1 MLDFRPPLDT
11 PWMIAMV
18 KLLMPLY
25 MKLGLNDT
33 TVSASPDA
41 LERFNRLK
49 GKKALICPNHSFRH
63 DPQVMFAFAKL
74 VNEDFNFIAARE
86 VFDWDHGLNGWWLQ
100 HMGCYSVVRGAVDR
114 ESFKTTRELLSTGK
128 KKLVLFPEGEI
139 SRQND
144 TLLPLESGAAQM
156 SFWALTDIKKAD
168 PNDTIYIIPMA
179 LKYTFPYDIGSNI
192 RESLS
197 KLENKLGLTAE
208 HSGDQDAVKLAIE
221 SGEASV
227 RGRLRRVAD
236 KLLSILEKEYK
247 QKSDPSQTM
256 NERVEKLRRAILMK
270 VAKQIDVE
278 ILPTQRELEQVRI
291 LRNNLDDFIF
301 SENGKAVSDYEKK
314 VHEERAANIKAC
326 YKDLDRAVNFIAI
339 YDGYVSEH
347 MSQERYAHVLDR
359 LEQEV
364 FGGTPN
370 IRGAR
375 RVLIDVG
382 EPINLEDHLDAYKAK
397 KKEAVT
403 QVTDE
408 IFRQISTMLQG
419 LESKRKPVFLK

>member
-11 PWMIAMV
+11 PWMIAVV

-33 TVSASPDA
+33 TVSASPEA
-41 LERFNRLK
+41 LERFNKLK

-63 DPQVMFAFAKL
+63 DPQVMFAFGKL

-114 ESFKTTRELLSTGK
+114 ESFKTTRELLCAGK

-156 SFWALTDIKKAD
+156 SFWALSDIKKANPD
-168 PNDTIYIIPMA
+168 DTIYIVPMA
-179 LKYTFPYDIGSNI
+179 LKYTYPHDIGSNI

-208 HSGDQDAVKLAIE
+208 HSGDTDQIKVAIE

-227 RGRLRRVAD
+227 RDRLRRVAD
-236 KLLSILEKEYK
+236 RLLSILEKEYK
-247 QKSDPSQTM
+247 QKPDPEATM
-256 NERVEKLRRAILMK
+256 NQRVEKLRRAILQK

-278 ILPTQRELEQVRI
+278 LSANQRELEQVRI
-291 LRNNLDDFIF
+291 LRNNLDDYIY
-301 SENGKAVSDYEKK
+301 SENGKASEYEKQ
-314 VHEERAANIKAC
+314 VHDEHAANIKAC

-339 YDGYVSEH
+339 YDGYVTEY

-364 FGGTPN
+364 FGGAPN

-382 EPINLEDHLDAYKAK
+382 EPINLDDHLEAYKAK
-397 KKEAVT
+397 KKEAVAH
-403 QVTDE
+403 VTDE
-408 IFRQISTMLQG
+408 IFGQISSMLQG
-419 LESKRKPVFLK
+419 LETKRKPVFLK

>member
-33 TVSASPDA
+33 TVSASPEA
-41 LERFNRLK
+41 LARFNTLK

-114 ESFKTTRELLSTGK
+114 ESFKTTRELLANGK

-156 SFWALTDIKKAD
+156 SFWALSDIKKANPD
-168 PNDTIYIIPMA
+168 ETIYIVPIA

-192 RESLS
+192 RESLT
-197 KLENKLGLTAE
+197 KMENKLGLTAE
-208 HSGDQDAVKLAIE
+208 HSGDGDIVKVEIE

-227 RGRLRRVAD
+227 RDRLRRVAD
-236 KLLSILEKEYK
+236 RLLTILEKEYK
-247 QKSDPSQTM
+247 QKCDPALTM
-256 NERVEKLRRAILMK
+256 NERVEKLRRAILLK
-270 VAKQIDVE
+270 VAKQLDVE
-278 ILPTQRELEQVRI
+278 ISPNQRELEQVRI
-291 LRNNLDDFIF
+291 LRNNLDEYIY
-301 SENGKAVSDYEKK
+301 SEKAASSEYEKQI
-314 VHEERAANIKAC
+314 HDEHAASIKAC

-339 YDGYVSEH
+339 YDGYVTEH
-347 MSQERYAHVLDR
+347 MSQERYSHVLDR

-364 FGGTPN
+364 FGGAPI

-382 EPINLEDHLDAYKAK
+382 EPINLEAYKAK
-397 KKEAVT
+397 KKEAVAH
-403 QVTDE
+403 VTDE
-408 IFRQISTMLQG
+408 IFSQISSMLHG
-419 LESKRKPVFLK
+419 LESKRKKVFLK